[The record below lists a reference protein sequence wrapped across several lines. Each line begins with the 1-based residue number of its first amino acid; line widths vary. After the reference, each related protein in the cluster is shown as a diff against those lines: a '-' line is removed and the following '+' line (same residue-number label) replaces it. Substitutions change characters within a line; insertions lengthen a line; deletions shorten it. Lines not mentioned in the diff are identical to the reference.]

1 MEKTDTVALDSFR
14 RRMIKLGINIEFV
27 GNYPWVYIEKINGKI
42 VTERFCG
49 NHGFTVCFLPIR
61 PGQKMELTDIGE
73 IMKLVRK
80 YR

>member
-14 RRMIKLGINIEFV
+14 RRMTKLGIELELV
-27 GNYPWVYIEKINGKI
+27 GNYPWIYIEKINGKR

-49 NHGFTVCFLPIR
+49 NHGFTVCFLPIK

>member
-1 MEKTDTVALDSFR
+1 METDTKVLQDFK
-14 RRMIKLGINIEFV
+14 RRMDKMGILCEFV
-27 GNYPWVYIEKINGKI
+27 GNYPWIYIEKINGKK

-49 NHGFTVCFLPIR
+49 NHGFTIAFLPIR
-61 PGQKMELTDIGE
+61 NGQKMELTDIGE